1 MVGSIKIDTHT
12 EKQNSMNIKKGDK
25 FKDYIG
31 TPCFIS
37 YIKGDIIKLSFI
49 EERPH
54 VEVWDKAEFI
64 DEVRGNRFFPQP
76 KVTINRTNISEHLV
90 EYQLNMIGKTIE
102 QARELEDWFQQWTM
116 TTKQFELFKAY
127 AIPLLRKVFKFNK
140 RAAENTFD
148 WFNLQYGLRIKD

>member
-1 MVGSIKIDTHT
+1 
-12 EKQNSMNIKKGDK
+12 MNIKKGDK
-25 FKDYIG
+25 FKDYLG

-54 VEVWDKAEFI
+54 METWDRAEFI
-64 DEVRGNRFFPQP
+64 DEVKGNRFFPQP

-102 QARELEDWFQQWTM
+102 QARELENWFQQWTM